1 MGDRQRKPVRGEGDD
16 ADRDPPMER
25 IATAS
30 ERQPPDFIIIGTQRG
45 GTTSMY
51 RYLCEHPEVGAAFRK
66 EIHFF
71 DDYYD
76 RGLDWYLAHFPKR
89 GEYPLV
95 GEASPFYLVHPEAAR
110 RASQLVPGARL
121 IALLRDPVARAWSMY
136 HLKTKRGLETLPFAE
151 ALDREQERLAADPD
165 PVGAAWRHHSYQA
178 RGEYAAQLERWFA
191 AFPREQMLVLKSED
205 FFADPAREMAGVH
218 RLLGLSPVSGQR
230 YKPYHLAD
238 YPPLDPAIDRRLRD
252 YFAPHNRRLAD
263 LLGRDFGWDA

>member
-95 GEASPFYLVHPEAAR
+95 GEASPFYLVHPEAAQ

-178 RGEYAAQLERWFA
+178 RGEYAAQLEGWFA
-191 AFPREQMLVLKSED
+191 AFPREQVLVLKSED

-218 RLLGLSPVSGQR
+218 RFLGLSPVSGQR